1 MIQRLKKYNTLR
13 NQILVVFLIVM
24 VIVLAFVAVSTYYF
38 GGQILR
44 DNAERQLKQTAV
56 QASGK
61 TDTLYDQ
68 VDLLTT
74 QVATNQSIQQLLTR
88 LYDGEEATFQQRQ
101 SLLTIGNTFQ
111 AYSDGIQSFE
121 MYSAENERLF
131 PLDDTY
137 LYDRVAPYWVVRADY
152 EQGRQIWVGQDPQYS
167 NSLLAIRRIS
177 LIERSF
183 ASGGYLVI
191 RIDPNYFRFSDGG
204 STEDHDMKVL
214 ADSNDNV
221 ITTNTD
227 FAAAVLDQEGKQR
240 VTLNG
245 EEHILVQETSPVTGW
260 TTYIATPMN
269 ALASGASVL
278 GLIILLSAIL
288 GMIIFIS
295 ASYGFS
301 TVITKPIFKL
311 TETMK
316 KAREGQLQK
325 NKINS
330 SSIEI
335 NELNQTYNQM
345 VEQTNH
351 LIQVV
356 YEKELIQNRAE
367 LKALQAQINP
377 HFLFNTLNALY
388 WLLEEKD
395 ESELA
400 EHVVTMS
407 ELFRYTI
414 ANGKRKNEWVTLQDE
429 LEHAERYM
437 SVMKM
442 RFGERLKWKI
452 ILPDQTKS
460 IQIPKLMIQPL
471 VENAIMHGIEG
482 KVNPGEIKI
491 EVAEVEH
498 DRVIVMVSDDGPGMS
513 DELLNQ
519 VTEAMNAEGISS
531 KKGNGVALAN
541 VHHRLLLHFAGHETG
556 GLQIESVEGK
566 GTMVFFELP
575 YYESK
580 GERFG

>member
-1 MIQRLKKYNTLR
+1 MVQRLKKYNTLR
-13 NQILVVFLIVM
+13 NQISIVFLIVM
-24 VIVLAFVAVSTYYF
+24 VIVLAFVAVSTYHF

-61 TDTLYDQ
+61 TDTLYGQ
-68 VDLLTT
+68 IDLLTT
-74 QVATNQSIQQLLTR
+74 QVATNQSVQQLLTR

-137 LYDRVAPYWVVRADY
+137 LFDRVAPYWVVRADY
-152 EQGRQIWVGQDPQYS
+152 EQGRQIWVGQDPQYP

-191 RIDPNYFRFSDGG
+191 RIDPNYFRFSDGER
-204 STEDHDMKVL
+204 TEDQDAKVL

-221 ITTNTD
+221 ITTNSD
-227 FAAAVLDQEGKQR
+227 FAEALLDQEGEQR
-240 VTLNG
+240 ITLNG

-260 TTYIATPMN
+260 TTYIATPMT

-278 GLIILLSAIL
+278 GLIILLSAVL
-288 GMIIFIS
+288 GMIIFGA

-316 KAREGQLQK
+316 KAREGHLQK
-325 NKINS
+325 NKIRS

-388 WLLEEKD
+388 WLLEEKE

-400 EHVVTMS
+400 EHVITMS

-429 LEHAERYM
+429 LEHAERYI

-452 ILPDQTKS
+452 ILPDQTKT

-482 KVNPGEIKI
+482 KVKPGEIKI
-491 EVAEVEH
+491 EVAETET
-498 DRVIVMVSDDGPGMS
+498 DRVMVMVSDDGPGMS

-519 VTEAMNAEGISS
+519 VTEAMKAEGISS

-556 GLQIESVEGK
+556 GLKIDSVEGK
-566 GTMVFFELP
+566 GTMVYFELP

>member
-1 MIQRLKKYNTLR
+1 MLNRLRRYNTLR
-13 NQILVVFLIVM
+13 NQILIVFLLVM
-24 VIVLAFVAVSTYYF
+24 TIVLAFVAVSTYHF

-61 TDTLYDQ
+61 TDTLYGQ
-68 VDLLTT
+68 IDLLTN
-74 QVATNQSIQQLLTR
+74 QVATNQSVQQLLTR

-121 MYSAENERLF
+121 MYSAENQRLF
-131 PLDDTY
+131 PLDDTF
-137 LYDRVAPYWVVRADY
+137 LYDRIAPIWVERA
-152 EQGRQIWVGQDPQYS
+152 EEEKGRQVWVGQDPNYL

-177 LIERSF
+177 LVDRSF

-191 RIDPNYFRFSDGG
+191 RIDPNYFSFSDGDRA
-204 STEDHDMKVL
+204 EDRDVKVL
-214 ADSNDNV
+214 ADENNRI
-221 ITTNTD
+221 ITTNTE
-227 FAAAVLDQEGKQR
+227 FAAVLTESSDEKR
-240 VTLNG
+240 IMVDG
-245 EEHILVQETSPVTGW
+245 EEHILVKETSDVTGW
-260 TTYIATPMN
+260 TTYIATPMT

-278 GLIILLSAIL
+278 GLIILLSAFL
-288 GMIIFIS
+288 GLIIFGA
-295 ASYGFS
+295 ASFGFS
-301 TVITKPIFKL
+301 TAITKPIFKL

-325 NKINS
+325 NKIAS

-356 YEKELIQNRAE
+356 YEKEIIQNRAE

-400 EHVVTMS
+400 DHVVTMS

-414 ANGKRKNEWVTLQDE
+414 SNGEKKNEWVTLHEE

-442 RFGERLKWKI
+442 RFGDRLTWNI
-452 ILPDQTKS
+452 TLPESAKD

-471 VENAIMHGIEG
+471 VENAILHGIESRV
-482 KVNPGEIKI
+482 KPGEIKI
-491 EVAEVEH
+491 EVAQTEPN
-498 DRVIVMVSDDGPGMS
+498 RVIVMISDDGPGMS
-513 DELLNQ
+513 KKLLQQ
-519 VTEAMNAEGISS
+519 VTEAMQSEGISS

-556 GLQIESVEGK
+556 GLQIESVEGR
-566 GTMVFFELP
+566 GTMAYFELP
-575 YYESK
+575 YYENK

>member
-1 MIQRLKKYNTLR
+1 MQRLGKYNTLR
-13 NQILVVFLIVM
+13 NQILIVFLIVM
-24 VIVLAFVAVSTYYF
+24 VIVLGFVAVSTYYF

-61 TDTLYDQ
+61 TDTLYGQ
-68 VDLLTT
+68 IDLLTN
-74 QVATNQSIQQLLTR
+74 QVATNQSVQQLLTR

-121 MYSAENERLF
+121 MYSAENQRLF

-137 LYDRVAPYWVVRADY
+137 LYDRIAPYWVVRADY
-152 EQGRQIWVGQDPQYS
+152 EKGRQIWVGQDPEYPG
-167 NSLLAIRRIS
+167 SLLAIRRIS

-191 RIDPNYFRFSDGG
+191 RIDPNYFKFSDGER
-204 STEDHDMKVL
+204 TEDRDAKVL

-221 ITTNTD
+221 ITTNTN
-227 FAAAVLDQEGKQR
+227 FAEALLDQEGEQR
-240 VTLNG
+240 VSLDG

-260 TTYIATPMN
+260 TTYIATPMT

-278 GLIILLSAIL
+278 GLIILLSALL
-288 GMIIFIS
+288 GMLIFGA

-316 KAREGQLQK
+316 KAREGHLQK
-325 NKINS
+325 NKIRS

-356 YEKELIQNRAE
+356 YEKEIIQNRAE

-388 WLLEEKD
+388 WLLEEKE

-414 ANGKRKNEWVTLQDE
+414 SNGQKKNEWVTLQEE
-429 LEHAERYM
+429 LDHAERYM

-442 RFGERLKWKI
+442 RFGDRLTWKI
-452 ILPDQTKS
+452 VLPDQVKS

-482 KVNPGEIKI
+482 KVKPGEIKI
-491 EVAEVEH
+491 EVAEVGA
-498 DRVIVMVSDDGPGMS
+498 DRVLVMVSDDGPGMS
-513 DELLNQ
+513 DQLLTQ
-519 VTEAMNAEGISS
+519 VTEAMKAEGISS
-531 KKGNGVALAN
+531 KRGNGVALAN
-541 VHHRLLLHFAGHETG
+541 VHHRLLLHFEGHGTS
-556 GLQIESVEGK
+556 GLQIDSVEGK
-566 GTMVFFELP
+566 GTMVYFELP

-580 GERFG
+580 GERLG